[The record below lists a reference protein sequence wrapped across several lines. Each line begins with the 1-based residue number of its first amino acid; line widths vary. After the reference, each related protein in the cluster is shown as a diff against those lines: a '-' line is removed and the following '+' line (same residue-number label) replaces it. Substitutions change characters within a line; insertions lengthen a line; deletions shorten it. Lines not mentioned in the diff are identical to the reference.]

1 MLLIFP
7 PLTVALREVLAGT
20 RVSDWSALRA
30 VTIRLYYEESLS
42 TIKHSG
48 RKIPTVAG
56 C

>member
-30 VTIRLYYEESLS
+30 VTIRLYYESLS
-42 TIKHSG
+42 TIKHY
-48 RKIPTVAG
+48 KTLW
-56 C
+56 